1 MTRGA
6 AVRGWRAWPLALGA
20 AALVGAA
27 VGGPAVAGPVV
38 APGTP
43 LKLMVTKEV
52 DSRTAR
58 TGDRFRLRVNEAVV
72 VDGATVVPVGA
83 DAWAEVTYVDGT
95 GAVGN
100 KGKLTA
106 RLLYVDLPGGP
117 LPITGE
123 QAVQGKGNTAG
134 VAFAMVGFGLL
145 GLLTKGGNAH
155 FKAGDILTGYVAA
168 PMAGGAA
175 PTPAGRSAGK

>member
-1 MTRGA
+1 MTRRVAARVGA
-6 AVRGWRAWPLALGA
+6 RLLALGA
-20 AALVGAA
+20 AAALGGAA
-27 VGGPAVAGPVV
+27 AAPSEPRL

-43 LKLMVTKEV
+43 LRLMVTKEV

-58 TGDRFRLRVNEAVV
+58 AGDRFRLRVNEPVV

-100 KGKLTA
+100 KGRLTA

-123 QAVQGKGNTAG
+123 QAVEGKGNTAG
-134 VAFAMVGFGLL
+134 VAIAMVGFGLL

-168 PMAGGAA
+168 PAGGGAA
-175 PTPAGRSAGK
+175 PTPIRPSPRE